1 MPLKLNKF
9 IPARF
14 STRLIIITLVAG
26 LVPMLVFYLLLD
38 IYGARLVSGVK
49 TKIQQEQFEALK
61 GSEEIMKG
69 QAEETI
75 RQKAI
80 AVARQV
86 DLFLAAHP
94 RATRSSLRQDRE
106 FREIALQ
113 PVGKTGYTAIHE
125 SEGRARNLI
134 HKSLKVENTD
144 LQDLAAAIPQFWSIV
159 AAGTGGKS
167 AAGFYQWREPNG
179 TFREK
184 YMFIMPVTRRTAD
197 GARLSVAATTY
208 IDEFLAPVRGVAEIS
223 RMATED
229 ILKYTDNLLGSFL
242 FQGFALL
249 ILTALILTAWA
260 VFTGRYL
267 SGAIRDLRRATR
279 EINHGNYAFRVLP
292 RMSGDVRDLMDD
304 FNVMANSLETTTVS
318 KDRLEESEAGM
329 RSILDFLPDPT
340 FAVNRAGEVIFWNR
354 ALEEMTGVAGE
365 AVLGKGEMAY
375 AVHFYGKKRPMLVD
389 YVLNP
394 DIQREANYSDFR
406 WEGEVVIAEGCV
418 PLPPEG
424 MRYVW
429 GKASPIRDGVGKI
442 IGAIQSVRDITE
454 RRRMEETIRQMAY
467 YDTLTGLP
475 NRKLL
480 ADRLVM
486 AQAQAERSARKA
498 AVVYMDLDGF
508 KEINDVYGHEVG
520 DLLLQEF
527 GRRIPEVLRKGDTVA
542 RVGGDEF
549 VLVLPDLK
557 DDGDVRTIAAKV
569 LSCLKEPFFLGPHEI
584 SITTS
589 LGFTLYPDDGADPE
603 ILIKNADA
611 AMYRAK
617 QAGKNTYRYYRD
629 V

>member
-1 MPLKLNKF
+1 
-9 IPARF
+9 
-14 STRLIIITLVAG
+14 
-26 LVPMLVFYLLLD
+26 
-38 IYGARLVSGVK
+38 
-49 TKIQQEQFEALK
+49 
-61 GSEEIMKG
+61 
-69 QAEETI
+69 
-75 RQKAI
+75 
-80 AVARQV
+80 
-86 DLFLAAHP
+86 
-94 RATRSSLRQDRE
+94 
-106 FREIALQ
+106 
-113 PVGKTGYTAIHE
+113 
-125 SEGRARNLI
+125 
-134 HKSLKVENTD
+134 
-144 LQDLAAAIPQFWSIV
+144 
-159 AAGTGGKS
+159 
-167 AAGFYQWREPNG
+167 
-179 TFREK
+179 
-184 YMFIMPVTRRTAD
+184 
-197 GARLSVAATTY
+197 
-208 IDEFLAPVRGVAEIS
+208 
-223 RMATED
+223 
-229 ILKYTDNLLGSFL
+229 
-242 FQGFALL
+242 
-249 ILTALILTAWA
+249 
-260 VFTGRYL
+260 
-267 SGAIRDLRRATR
+267 
-279 EINHGNYAFRVLP
+279 
-292 RMSGDVRDLMDD
+292 
-304 FNVMANSLETTTVS
+304 
-318 KDRLEESEAGM
+318 
-329 RSILDFLPDPT
+329 
-340 FAVNRAGEVIFWNR
+340 
-354 ALEEMTGVAGE
+354 
-365 AVLGKGEMAY
+365 
-375 AVHFYGKKRPMLVD
+375 MLVD

-424 MRYVW
+424 MRYVG
-429 GKASPIRDGVGKI
+429 GKASPIYDSVGKI

-508 KEINDVYGHEVG
+508 KEINDIYGHEVG

-557 DDGDVRTIAAKV
+557 DDGDARTIAAKV

>member
-1 MPLKLNKF
+1 
-9 IPARF
+9 
-14 STRLIIITLVAG
+14 
-26 LVPMLVFYLLLD
+26 MLVFYLLLD
-38 IYGARLVSGVK
+38 IYSPRLVGGIK
-49 TKIQQEQFEALK
+49 TKIQQEQFETLK
-61 GSEEIMKG
+61 GSEEIIKR

-80 AVARQV
+80 DVARQV

-94 RATRSSLRQDRE
+94 RATRSSLRQDGE
-106 FREIALQ
+106 FREIAVQ

-134 HKSLKVENTD
+134 HKSPKVENTD

-184 YMFIMPVTRRTAD
+184 YMFIMPVARQTAD

-208 IDEFLAPVRGVAEIS
+208 IDEFLAPVRGVAAIS
-223 RMATED
+223 RTATED

-242 FQGFALL
+242 LQGFVLL
-249 ILTALILTAWA
+249 ILTALILTTWA

-279 EINHGNYAFRVLP
+279 EINHGNYAFRVIP
-292 RMSGDVRDLMDD
+292 RMSGDVHDLMND

-318 KDRLEESEAGM
+318 KDRLEESQAKL

-340 FAVNRAGEVIFWNR
+340 FAVNHAGEVIFWNR

-375 AVHFYGKKRPMLVD
+375 AVHFYGKRRPMLVD

-394 DIQREANYSDFR
+394 GILREESYTDFKR
-406 WEGEVVIAEGCV
+406 EGEVVIAEG
-418 PLPPEG
+418 
-424 MRYVW
+424 YVQIPRDGQMFLW
-429 GKASPIRDGVGKI
+429 GKASPIYDSVGKV

-454 RRRMEETIRQMAY
+454 RRHMEETIRQMAY

-480 ADRLVM
+480 ADRMVM
-486 AQAQAERSARKA
+486 AQAQAERSSRKA

-508 KEINDVYGHEVG
+508 KEVNDVYGHEVG
-520 DLLLQEF
+520 DRLLREV
-527 GRRIPEVLRKGDTVA
+527 GSRISEVLRKADTVA

-549 VLVLPDLK
+549 VLILPDLK
-557 DDGDVRTIAAKV
+557 DDGDARTIAAKV
-569 LSCLKEPFFLGPHEI
+569 LSCLQKTFFLGPCEI
-584 SITTS
+584 TITTS
-589 LGFTLYPDDGADPE
+589 LGFTLYPDDGADPD

-629 V
+629 

>member
-629 V
+629 